1 MCGLPQ
7 KVCNSRE
14 LGNYHLLVALIPL
27 TLQAERNCMQ
37 FAKSPL
43 HLGRGESQINTV
55 SSHRAPQHL
64 VLFLDI
70 CLRSFTVSS

>member
-14 LGNYHLLVALIPL
+14 LGNYHLLVAFIPL

-43 HLGRGESQINTV
+43 HLGRGESQINK
-55 SSHRAPQHL
+55 
-64 VLFLDI
+64 
-70 CLRSFTVSS
+70 